1 GRARARAARRGAD
14 PREAAVKRGLAFAAG
29 LILASPW
36 LALAEESEHAAHHG
50 SEGWWLL
57 VRHALHLAVLG
68 LVFLRYA
75 LPGRRDL
82 MRQRAENLREQLGS
96 AQAAL
101 ETAQRQLG
109 ELRTQLARADDEARD
124 LLADAERSAEAEQP
138 LALERSRENAERLR
152 ADARKVADQ
161 EVQRAR
167 ELLQAEAARLAT
179 ELAAQLLR
187 ERLGPEDDRRLFG
200 EVTRHVRS
208 ASR

>member
-1 GRARARAARRGAD
+1 
-14 PREAAVKRGLAFAAG
+14 VKRALAFAAG
-29 LILASPW
+29 LVLASPW
-36 LALAEESEHAAHHG
+36 LALAEESEHAAAHG

-57 VRHALHLAVLG
+57 LRHALNLAI
-68 LVFLRYA
+68 LVFVFVRFA
-75 LPGRRDL
+75 LPVLRDL

-101 ETAQRQLG
+101 EKAQRQLA
-109 ELRTQLARADDEARD
+109 ELRTQLSRADDEARD

-187 ERLGPEDDRRLFG
+187 ERLGPEDDRRLFDEFTG
-200 EVTRHVRS
+200 HVGR
-208 ASR
+208 AS